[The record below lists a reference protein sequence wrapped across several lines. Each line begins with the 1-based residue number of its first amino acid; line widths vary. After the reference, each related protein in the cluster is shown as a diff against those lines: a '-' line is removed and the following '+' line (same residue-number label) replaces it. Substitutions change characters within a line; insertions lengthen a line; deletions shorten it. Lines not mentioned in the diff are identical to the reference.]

1 MLAIIGL
8 VVVVIAVLGG
18 YLAGGGHIFLIF
30 EPWYE
35 YIIVGGAALG
45 GMIVKT
51 NPRTLRLVIRKVIGV
66 AKGDLPSSDTYL
78 DALKL
83 IHDLGQ
89 IARRDGLIALE
100 SHIQDPQKSPIFGK
114 HSKILA
120 REQMVQFITDN
131 LKLVVVGGITHY
143 DLELLMDTDIETIQ
157 EEHATPQHIL
167 ANTADALPALGIV
180 AAVMGIIKS
189 MEAVA
194 EGPVVVGKKV
204 AAALVGT
211 FLGVLLSYGF
221 VGPIALNV
229 ELGNLEII
237 RILHVLK
244 YGILGI
250 ARGMN
255 PKMAAEYARRA
266 IYEGQRPTFD
276 ELESQLGRGV

>member
-1 MLAIIGL
+1 MTVIVGLIL
-8 VVVVIAVLGG
+8 VVLFVFGG
-18 YLAGGGHIFLIF
+18 YAAGGGHIALIF

-35 YIIVGGAALG
+35 FVIIGGGALG
-45 GMIVKT
+45 GLIIKG
-51 NPRTLRLVIRKVIGV
+51 NQRTIKLLITKVIGSITG
-66 AKGDLPSSDTYL
+66 KLPDRATYL
-78 DALKL
+78 ESLKL

-100 SHIQDPQKSPIFGK
+100 SHIQEPRNSPIF
-114 HSKILA
+114 SKYPLILNNH
-120 REQMVQFITDN
+120 ELIKFMTDN

-143 DLELLMDTDIETIQ
+143 DLELLMDTDIETLH
-157 EEHATPQHIL
+157 EEHSTPQQLL
-167 ANTADALPALGIV
+167 ANTADALPGLGIV
-180 AAVMGIIKS
+180 AAVMGIIKTMS
-189 MEAVA
+189 AIA

-221 VGPIALNV
+221 AGPVAMNI
-229 ELGNLEII
+229 ELGNMEES
-237 RILHVLK
+237 RILNVLK

-266 IYEGQRPTFD
+266 IYDGLRPTFD
-276 ELESQLGRGV
+276 ELESQLGKG

>member
-1 MLAIIGL
+1 MLAIVGILL
-8 VVVVIAVLGG
+8 VIMFVFGG
-18 YLAGGGHIFLIF
+18 FAISGGHLALIF

-35 YIIVGGAALG
+35 YVIIGGAALG
-45 GMIVKT
+45 GLVVKS
-51 NPRTLRLVIRKVIGV
+51 NPRTMKLVIAKVVGTF
-66 AKGDLPSSDTYL
+66 KGGLPDTKTYL
-78 DALKL
+78 EALKL

-100 SHIQDPQKSPIFGK
+100 AHIQEPKNSPIF
-114 HSKILA
+114 SKYPLLLKRHELI
-120 REQMVQFITDN
+120 QFMTDN

-143 DLELLMDTDIETIQ
+143 DLEILMETDIETLH
-157 EEHATPQHIL
+157 EEHSTPQQIL
-167 ANTADALPALGIV
+167 SNTADALPALGIV
-180 AAVMGIIKS
+180 AAVLGIIKTMAS
-189 MEAVA
+189 IA

-221 VGPIALNV
+221 LGPIAMNV
-229 ELGNLEII
+229 ELANLEET

-244 YGILGI
+244 HGIMGI

-266 IYEGQRPTFD
+266 IYDGQRPSFE
-276 ELESQLGRGV
+276 ELESQLGKG